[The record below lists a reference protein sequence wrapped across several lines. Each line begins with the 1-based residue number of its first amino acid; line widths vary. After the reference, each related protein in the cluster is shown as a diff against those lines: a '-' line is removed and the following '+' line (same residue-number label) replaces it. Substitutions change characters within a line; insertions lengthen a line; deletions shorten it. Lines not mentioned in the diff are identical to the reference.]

1 MGGTMVGETIGSRY
15 ELEEL
20 VGTGGMS
27 SVFRAHDRMLE
38 RNVALKVLHEH
49 FSDDDEYVGRFR
61 REARAVAQLSHPHIV
76 TVIDRGEDEG
86 REYIVFEYVDGEN
99 LKELVRRTGPMPVRR
114 ALELAIAIAEGLAFA
129 HAQGLVHRD
138 VKPQNVLLSDEGE
151 VKVTDFGIARSLEMD
166 SGVTQTGTVLG
177 TSTYISPEQ
186 AGGKGV
192 TPATDVYSLGVV
204 LWELLAGDVPFP
216 GDNFITVALRHINEP
231 PPDLLAVRP
240 DVSPRLA
247 AAVDRALAKRPEDRF
262 PSMEAFEQELRRC
275 LGELDVEQTA
285 VVPPQAIPPPP
296 PPLQA
301 SAPPSL
307 VRHAPVRRSR
317 SGRGRRIALLIAVL
331 LAIAAIV
338 AGVIALHGGGSGH
351 PSSSAGGGGGGGT
364 VSSGAPV
371 SLSGVTTYDPQGS
384 GDEHSSTAPAATDGN
399 PSTSWYTET
408 YSTPSFGG
416 LKDGVGLV
424 LDAGSPVAVK
434 SLTVTTPTPGFQ
446 ASVMT
451 GSALGGPFTSDSA
464 TQTVDGT
471 TTFDLNGSTA
481 RYYVLWITQLPPGG
495 KADVSEVTAKS

>member
-1 MGGTMVGETIGSRY
+1 MVGETIGSRY

-38 RNVALKVLHEH
+38 RNVALKVLHAH

-76 TVIDRGEDEG
+76 TVIDRGADGG
-86 REYIVFEYVDGEN
+86 REYIVFEYVDGQN
-99 LKELVRRTGPMPVRR
+99 LKELVRQSGPMPVRR

-166 SGVTQTGTVLG
+166 GGVTQTGTVLG

-216 GDNFITVALRHINEP
+216 GDNFVTVALRHINEP
-231 PPDLLAVRP
+231 PPSLHAIRS
-240 DVSPRLA
+240 DVPPRLA

-275 LGELDVEQTA
+275 LGERDTEQSA
-285 VVPPQAIPPPP
+285 VVPAQAVPLAPPPP
-296 PPLQA
+296 SYVPYPPA
-301 SAPPSL
+301 
-307 VRHAPVRRSR
+307 RRSR
-317 SGRGRRIALLIAVL
+317 SGRGRWIALFAAVL
-331 LAIAAIV
+331 VGLAAIV
-338 AGVIALHGGGSGH
+338 AGVIGLGGGGKH
-351 PSSSAGGGGGGGT
+351 PSSSGGGGGGGT

-371 SLSGVTTYDPQGS
+371 SLVGVTSYDPQGN
-384 GDEHSSTAPAATDGN
+384 GDEHFSTAPAATDGN

-408 YSTPSFGG
+408 YSTPNFGG

-451 GSALGGPFTSDSA
+451 GDAQGGPFTADSA

-481 RYYVLWITQLPPGG
+481 RFYVLWITQLPPGG
-495 KADVSEVTAKS
+495 RAEVSEVTARS

>member
-38 RNVALKVLHEH
+38 RNVALKVLHAH

-86 REYIVFEYVDGEN
+86 REYIVFEYVDGQN
-99 LKELVRRTGPMPVRR
+99 LKELVRRAGPMPVRR

-166 SGVTQTGTVLG
+166 GGVTQTGTVLG

-216 GDNFITVALRHINEP
+216 GDNFVTVALRHINEP
-231 PPDLLAVRP
+231 PPSLVAVRP
-240 DVSPRLA
+240 DVPPRVA
-247 AAVDRALAKRPEDRF
+247 AAIDRALAKRPQDRF
-262 PSMEAFEQELRRC
+262 PTMEAFEQELRRC
-275 LGELDVEQTA
+275 LGELDTEQTA
-285 VVPPQAIPPPP
+285 VVPPQAAPRAPPPP
-296 PPLQA
+296 SYVPYPPE
-301 SAPPSL
+301 
-307 VRHAPVRRSR
+307 RRSR
-317 SGRGRRIALLIAVL
+317 SGRRRWLALFAAVL
-331 LAIAAIV
+331 LGLAAIV
-338 AGVIALHGGGSGH
+338 AGVIGLGGGGKH
-351 PSSSAGGGGGGGT
+351 PSSSGGGGGGGT
-364 VSSGAPV
+364 ASSGAPV
-371 SLSGVTTYDPQGS
+371 SLVGVTSYDPQGN

-408 YSTPSFGG
+408 YNTPNFGG

-451 GSALGGPFTSDSA
+451 GDAQGGPFTSDSA

-471 TTFDLNGSTA
+471 TTFDLSGSSA
-481 RYYVLWITQLPPGG
+481 RFYVLWITQLPPGG
-495 KADVSEVTAKS
+495 KAEVSEITARS